1 MIPPNPVPR
10 KDLAERAAAAVTD
23 TVASRIDGQVGD
35 GFFRTLALALGPA
48 LGVRGVAVGEIRGP
62 DRDRITTVAFAVDGA
77 LIPPLSYSALCA
89 PCGDVAIGSPLVV
102 PDRTRLLFPACP
114 VLEVFDAI
122 GYVGVPVFGGD
133 VSPIGLLIVL
143 HDQPLHGGETIQRT
157 LEALAPRTGAELE
170 RRRIDEERAS
180 LQAQLVEA
188 QKMEALGT
196 LAGGIAH
203 DFNNILMGILGN
215 AEMAHDDL
223 EPWHPAANHL
233 AEIRRAAH
241 RARDLVQRILTFGRK
256 REPVRRA
263 VSMKTVVDELVLL
276 LRASLPSTIELVVEH
291 GDEPVVVDADA
302 SQVHQVLM
310 NLASNAAHAIGHR
323 PGRIVIRDHVV
334 DTARHSVRTQPALP
348 EGHYV
353 QVSVSDTGVGMD
365 RETLGRVFEPFFTTK
380 APGEGTGLGLAVAHG
395 IMREHHGAITASSA
409 PDEGARFDLYF
420 PLHEQPATADP
431 AVGAL
436 PLGSGQHVLVVDDE
450 SSIVRVT
457 SRMLE
462 RLGYRVSAFESA
474 PRAIEALVTS
484 PDDYHLVLSDL
495 TMPELTGFDL
505 AERIR
510 QVRPGIPILLTSGHP
525 ELTEDPRL
533 ALVDE
538 VLTKPYPTSAL
549 ALAVHRLVFPEAT
562 APAGA

>member
-1 MIPPNPVPR
+1 
-10 KDLAERAAAAVTD
+10 
-23 TVASRIDGQVGD
+23 
-35 GFFRTLALALGPA
+35 
-48 LGVRGVAVGEIRGP
+48 
-62 DRDRITTVAFAVDGA
+62 
-77 LIPPLSYSALCA
+77 
-89 PCGDVAIGSPLVV
+89 
-102 PDRTRLLFPACP
+102 
-114 VLEVFDAI
+114 
-122 GYVGVPVFGGD
+122 VFGGEA
-133 VSPIGLLIVL
+133 SPIGLLIVL
-143 HDQPLHGGETIQRT
+143 HDQPLHGGEAIQRT

-170 RRRIDEERAS
+170 RRRIEEERAS

-215 AEMAHDDL
+215 VEMAHDDL

-233 AEIRRAAH
+233 TEIRRAAH

-256 REPVRRA
+256 REPIRRA
-263 VSMKTVVDELVLL
+263 ISMKTVIDDLVLL

-291 GDEPVVVDADA
+291 GDMPVVVDADA

-323 PGRIVIRDHVV
+323 PGRIVIRDGVV
-334 DTARHSVRTQPALP
+334 DTARHPVRTQPALP

-353 QVSVSDTGVGMD
+353 RVSVSDTGVGMD
-365 RETLGRVFEPFFTTK
+365 RETLGRIFEPFFTTK

-395 IMREHHGAITASSA
+395 IMQEHHGAITASSA
-409 PDEGARFDLYF
+409 PNEGTRFDLYF
-420 PLHEQPATADP
+420 PLLERPVPADP
-431 AVGAL
+431 ADRAL
-436 PLGSGQHVLVVDDE
+436 PKGSGQHVLLVDDE

-474 PRAIEALVTS
+474 PRAIEALEAS
-484 PDDYHLVLSDL
+484 PDDYQVVVSDL
-495 TMPELTGFDL
+495 TMPEMTGFDL

-510 QVRPGIPILLTSGHP
+510 QIRPGIPILLTSGHP
-525 ELTEDPRL
+525 ELTDDPRV

-538 VLTKPYPTSAL
+538 VLTKPYPTSTL
-549 ALAVHRLVFPEAT
+549 ARAVHRLVFPEAA